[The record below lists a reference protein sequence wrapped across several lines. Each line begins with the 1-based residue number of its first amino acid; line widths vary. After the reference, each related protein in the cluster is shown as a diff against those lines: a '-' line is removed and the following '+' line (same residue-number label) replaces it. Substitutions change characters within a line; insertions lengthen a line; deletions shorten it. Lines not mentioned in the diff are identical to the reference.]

1 MVVENFFMNYIIVL
15 ITEIIL
21 LYLINDL
28 ANKKISVDF
37 KLVIIVLL
45 SSLFETL
52 FSFNL
57 SGAING
63 ILCLTYFLLVGK
75 FFFQLKLKDTIFYL
89 IVIWL
94 IGGLLDIVVMLIVN
108 LLASK
113 ISLIQTNMFII
124 KPICSILMICFL
136 VFIFKM
142 KFVNKIVN
150 KINNSLQKLNV
161 SYFWLIL
168 ILIIYFLLD
177 AICII
182 YIKKQVVI
190 VIILLIS
197 IGFSI
202 SIIYYIF
209 NKYEIISLK
218 ETNNLLLKNNE
229 FYLKVIDE
237 YRILKHNLIN
247 QLLGVKSV
255 SNKKARILIDDL
267 IKEYNNNFRQVKS
280 IKDIPSGLSGII
292 YEKIYNFND
301 HEINISVKN
310 EIKDEVLELIS
321 ARSYNLL
328 CETLGVILDNSLEAT
343 SKSEEKIIYLEF
355 MEKEDKLIIN
365 VINTF
370 KNNIDLEFLG
380 TINYSSKNKSR
391 GLGLYSIIG
400 RKNVSVKTTIR
411 NNLFCHELTIN
422 KKKK

>member
-28 ANKKISVDF
+28 ANKKISIDF

-45 SSLFETL
+45 SSLLETL

-124 KPICSILMICFL
+124 KPICSILMICSL

-209 NKYEIISLK
+209 NKY
-218 ETNNLLLKNNE
+218 
-229 FYLKVIDE
+229 V
-237 YRILKHNLIN
+237 
-247 QLLGVKSV
+247 
-255 SNKKARILIDDL
+255 
-267 IKEYNNNFRQVKS
+267 
-280 IKDIPSGLSGII
+280 
-292 YEKIYNFND
+292 
-301 HEINISVKN
+301 
-310 EIKDEVLELIS
+310 
-321 ARSYNLL
+321 
-328 CETLGVILDNSLEAT
+328 
-343 SKSEEKIIYLEF
+343 
-355 MEKEDKLIIN
+355 
-365 VINTF
+365 
-370 KNNIDLEFLG
+370 
-380 TINYSSKNKSR
+380 
-391 GLGLYSIIG
+391 
-400 RKNVSVKTTIR
+400 
-411 NNLFCHELTIN
+411 
-422 KKKK
+422 